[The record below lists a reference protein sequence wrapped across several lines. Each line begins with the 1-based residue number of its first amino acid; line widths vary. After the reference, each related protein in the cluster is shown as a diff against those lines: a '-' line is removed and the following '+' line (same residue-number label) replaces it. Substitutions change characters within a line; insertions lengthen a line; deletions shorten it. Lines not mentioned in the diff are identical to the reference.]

1 MVMPY
6 PGLDITAGVFPF
18 FRRGGATAWGAA
30 GGGGAVSVSVAVT
43 FCRFVRLAEDG
54 FAGSTSGAGET
65 SRAGALRFLVDGGG
79 GGCRVDEAAEEAPI
93 EAAGDSEE
101 LAACLAAALVI
112 LLLGG
117 MSIGVSTLM

>member
-1 MVMPY
+1 MPY

-18 FRRGGATAWGAA
+18 FRRCGATAWEAA
-30 GGGGAVSVSVAVT
+30 GGGAVSVAVAVAVT
-43 FCRFVRLAEDG
+43 FCRFVRLAEEG

-79 GGCRVDEAAEEAPI
+79 GGCRVDEAAEEAPT